1 MLSLRHNYLIILR
14 QGFTLFQGEFI
25 RLRMPIMT
33 SIPFED
39 ILEDP
44 NFDVIDCI
52 NRQFPNEQSLASIE
66 DHIANIREK
75 IQQHDEEISLAV
87 RGQTIIERDGR
98 EELDKA
104 TTIIKE
110 LMQRIHDMK
119 SQAKKSER
127 TVNEITCDI
136 KQLDNAKRNL
146 TTAVTMLNNLHI
158 LVESVERLKEIYN
171 KNEYRQAASILA
183 GIQDVL
189 KQFASYKHIPQIN
202 QLSVEIDRLCE
213 NIAGRINFDFKR
225 LFEVPSAKRSMSKED
240 IKLIAEA
247 CLVISLLGNE
257 TQENL
262 IKWYIDLQL
271 TEYNALFQESQTQM
285 SSLNNVDKRYSWL
298 KKHLLE
304 FEDKFGFLFP
314 PPWQM
319 SERMATKFC
328 EMTQSNLSYYMNNHP
343 SDVKLDSL
351 MFAMTKT
358 TAFEALLSKRFPSIG
373 PSEVEKAPNHSH
385 KFDGLISSCFEPFFH
400 VFTEAQETA
409 IQKLFEHFT
418 EDHQKIM
425 KSPSNGPSVV
435 FPSSNKLFQQ
445 YKNSLVQ
452 CVQFTNKTALLD
464 LHEVFKRYLRDY
476 AFKILQLHLKNPN
489 SSSSIP
495 LAKMSSDMTNSG
507 GKMFSAATYGA
518 AGLLQSLLRD
528 DVGRS
533 KIEPNQV
540 CSVILT
546 ADYCLETSQQLEK
559 KLKERI
565 DPKLAPKVDLKPEF
579 EIFHEL
585 INGCIQILIQNI
597 EFGCDSGFSTMI
609 KTQWSSVETPVGHS
623 PFVDDITN
631 SLQTQFPI
639 VRDHLKDGRKYFVQL
654 CNKFITL
661 FTHKYS
667 TNLFRCKLLSQGGAE
682 QLLLDTH
689 TLKKF
694 LINLPC
700 YNSDIK
706 TAPASYTKAA
716 IKGMSKAEMVLK
728 VVLVP
733 HNVVNSF
740 IESYFKL
747 LPESNAVEFQR
758 ILEVK
763 GVKRHEASQLLEA
776 YNKYN
781 GQ

>member
-1 MLSLRHNYLIILR
+1 
-14 QGFTLFQGEFI
+14 
-25 RLRMPIMT
+25 MT

-39 ILEDP
+39 LFEDP
-44 NFDVIDCI
+44 EFDVIDCI
-52 NRQFPNEQSLASIE
+52 NKQFPNEQSLASIE

-119 SQAKKSER
+119 SQAKKSEQ

-146 TTAVTMLNNLHI
+146 TSAVTMLNNLHI
-158 LVESVERLKEIYN
+158 LVESVEKLKEIYN

-189 KQFASYKHIPQIN
+189 KQFSSYKHIPQIN
-202 QLSVEIDRLCE
+202 HLSAEIDRLCE
-213 NIAGRINFDFKR
+213 NIAERINFDFKR
-225 LFEVPSAKRSMSKED
+225 LFEVPSAKHSMSKED

-247 CLVISLLGNE
+247 CLVVSLLGNE

-262 IKWYIDLQL
+262 IKWYLDLQL

-285 SSLNNVDKRYSWL
+285 SSLNNVDKRYAWL

-319 SERMATKFC
+319 SERMAIKFC
-328 EMTQSNLSYYMNNHP
+328 EMTKSGLSQYMNNH
-343 SDVKLDSL
+343 SNDIKLDSL

-358 TAFEALLSKRFPSIG
+358 TAFEVLLSKRFP
-373 PSEVEKAPNHSH
+373 ANHLNEYDKLANTTSH
-385 KFDGLISSCFEPFFH
+385 KFDGLISSCFEPFFN

-409 IQKLFEHFT
+409 IQKLLDQFT
-418 EDHQKIM
+418 EEHQKIL
-425 KSPSNGPSVV
+425 KSPSNGPSIV

-452 CVQFTNKTALLD
+452 CVQFTNKSALLD

-476 AFKILQLHLKNPN
+476 AFKVLQLHLKNPN

-495 LAKMSSDMTNSG
+495 LPKMSSDTTNSS
-507 GKMFSAATYGA
+507 GKMFSVATYGA

-533 KIEPNQV
+533 KIDPNQV

-565 DPKLAPKVDLKPEF
+565 DSSLAAKIDLKPEF
-579 EIFHEL
+579 EIFNEL
-585 INGCIQILIQNI
+585 INGCIQLLIQNI

-661 FTHKYS
+661 FTHKYT

-733 HNVVNSF
+733 HNSVNSF

-763 GVKRHEASQLLEA
+763 GVKRNEASQLLDA

-781 GQ
+781 G